1 MATMLV
7 TGARQGLGLE
17 FTRQYAAD
25 GWRVLATCLEPHSA
39 TELQELAASAAGRV
53 IVHELDVDNHERVD
67 ALSKELAGESI
78 DLLLNNAGRAGNWEG
93 TFGTLDFEDWQKVIR
108 TNLFGPAKVAEAFI
122 EHVVRSEK
130 KLMVTVAS
138 GLASLELNAE
148 GRDVLEYDNYE
159 GPGLGP
165 GGLLYYR
172 TSKAALDML
181 NRNLAVFVRDR
192 GITVLGVAPGHV
204 RTEMGGWDAPG
215 LPEDSVRGMRQV
227 IANASIEDTGKIIL
241 YDGREYP
248 W

>member
-1 MATMLV
+1 MATILV

-17 FTRQYAAD
+17 FTRQYAAV
-25 GWRVLATCLEPHSA
+25 GWRVFATCLEPHSA
-39 TELQELAASAAGRV
+39 TELRNEAANTGGRV
-53 IVHELDVDNHERVD
+53 TVHELDVDNHVQVD
-67 ALSKELAGESI
+67 ALSKKLEGESI
-78 DLLLNNAGRAGNWEG
+78 DILLNNAGRAGNWED

-108 TNLFGPAKVAEAFI
+108 TNLFGPAKMAEAFI
-122 EHVVRSEK
+122 EHVARSDK
-130 KLMVTVAS
+130 KLIVTVAS

-148 GRDVLEYDNYE
+148 GREVLEYDNYE
-159 GPGLGP
+159 GAGLGP

-172 TSKAALDML
+172 TSKAALNML

-215 LPEDSVRGMRQV
+215 LPEDSVRAMREV
-227 IANASIEDTGKIIL
+227 IANAGIKDTGKVIL